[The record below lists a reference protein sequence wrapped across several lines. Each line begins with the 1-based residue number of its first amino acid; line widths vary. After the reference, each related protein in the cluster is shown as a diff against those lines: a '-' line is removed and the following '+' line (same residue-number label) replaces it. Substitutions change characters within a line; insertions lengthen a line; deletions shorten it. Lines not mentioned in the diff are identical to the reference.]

1 MVAMASSPMAVA
13 LLVRSTMKSVARARI
28 PSAKAVLHEPAR
40 SDSVAWASLPDAI
53 AMLKQSLV
61 VLLLLLLLFVV
72 VVVFV
77 VLVVLVINTVHFEG
91 RSHVV
96 DVTMSIPSTLTQ

>member
-1 MVAMASSPMAVA
+1 MVAMASSPIAVA

-28 PSAKAVLHEPAR
+28 PSAKAVLHEPVR
-40 SDSVAWASLPDAI
+40 SDSVAWASLPEAI

-61 VLLLLLLLFVV
+61 VLLLFVV
-72 VVVFV
+72 VVVAVVFV
-77 VLVVLVINTVHFEG
+77 ILVVLAIDTVHFEG